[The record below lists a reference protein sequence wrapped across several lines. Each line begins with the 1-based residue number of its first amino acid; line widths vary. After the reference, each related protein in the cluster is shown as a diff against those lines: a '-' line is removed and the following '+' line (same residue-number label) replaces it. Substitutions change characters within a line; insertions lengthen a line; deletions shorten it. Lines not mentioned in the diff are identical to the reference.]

1 MILLII
7 IILISVAFLI
17 GGTILGVK
25 KDYDACFIIGLL
37 VCVLN
42 LTGLRLYIPSI
53 NSLDYYIDIYEN
65 KQIIEEELSRCEDL
79 STNLDLYQRILEFNK
94 DLTKCK
100 ENYDSWWN
108 GCFYN
113 DDVATKISY
122 IEFEEP
128 I

>member
-1 MILLII
+1 MILVII
-7 IILISVAFLI
+7 IILIAVAFLI
-17 GGTILGVK
+17 GGTILATK
-25 KDYDACFIIGLL
+25 EDCDACFIIGLL
-37 VCVLN
+37 VCLLAIMWLCLFV
-42 LTGLRLYIPSI
+42 PSV